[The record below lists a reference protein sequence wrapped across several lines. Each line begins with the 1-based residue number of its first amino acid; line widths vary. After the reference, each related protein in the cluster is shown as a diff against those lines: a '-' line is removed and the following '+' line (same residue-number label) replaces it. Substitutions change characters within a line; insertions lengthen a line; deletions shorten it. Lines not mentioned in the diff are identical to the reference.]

1 MDFKYG
7 DLIIKCHQCGEVQV
21 VEELVTEGRCLYL
34 FNKNHSYVKL
44 HCPKCDITMEMC
56 IVPNEEANAEAE
68 DMPDGG
74 DAEFAAQLNSELMEV
89 IDEELQEASIPEETV

>member
-34 FNKNHSYVKL
+34 FNKDDSYIKL

-56 IVPNEEANAEAE
+56 IVPNEGANAEYE
-68 DMPDGG
+68 D
-74 DAEFAAQLNSELMEV
+74 ATVVENESTK
-89 IDEELQEASIPEETV
+89 DEELQEASIPEETV